1 MEYKMNNKKQIL
13 YMLAFFCI
21 GVGLWENF
29 RQLWLQSNNFNVS
42 QISTTLSIASL
53 VSAICIFIS
62 STKIQL
68 SKIKEFISITLLLK
82 IFVMFLL
89 FLNSNGNMQIIRL
102 LIILDIVLEK
112 FVILSIYPLMICVEK
127 SDTLYSKRK
136 LIEYL
141 CRDIGMFVGG
151 ITIGKTIS
159 NLIINYNILLFL
171 SLIFTI
177 ISALILININVK
189 NENKKTNVSFKY
201 IIKDKITIIYLLYYF
216 IASIAMSVGLG
227 LKMLMLTTKL
237 GFSDVSATNYL
248 LIIGLIAD
256 IIGIIALKFLTFK
269 NDYLTITIKFG
280 IRLLIYLL
288 AFFTNKYIIIIISI
302 TWSILIS
309 TAYENKTDAPYINRI
324 KNEYHI
330 FFSNIRYMIWMTGNS
345 IGLYFAGIMYQYGIN
360 YMFGLSSIF
369 MLFQLGLAYYLIS
382 LRNKEEIL
390 K

>member
-1 MEYKMNNKKQIL
+1 MNNKKQIL

-151 ITIGKTIS
+151 ITVGKTIS

-189 NENKKTNVSFKY
+189 NENKKTNLSFKY

>member
-1 MEYKMNNKKQIL
+1 MNNKKQIL

-369 MLFQLGLAYYLIS
+369 MLFQLGLAYYLMS

>member
-1 MEYKMNNKKQIL
+1 MNNKKQIL

-68 SKIKEFISITLLLK
+68 SKINEFISITLLLK

-151 ITIGKTIS
+151 ITVGKTIS

-269 NDYLTITIKFG
+269 NDYLTIKIKFG
-280 IRLLIYLL
+280 LRLLIYLL

>member
-1 MEYKMNNKKQIL
+1 
-13 YMLAFFCI
+13 MLAFFCI

-68 SKIKEFISITLLLK
+68 SKIKKFISITLLLK

-89 FLNSNGNMQIIRL
+89 FLNNNGNMQIIRL

-151 ITIGKTIS
+151 ITVGKTIS

-189 NENKKTNVSFKY
+189 NENKKTNVSFKC

>member
-1 MEYKMNNKKQIL
+1 MNNKKQIL

-382 LRNKEEIL
+382 LRNKY
-390 K
+390 

>member
-1 MEYKMNNKKQIL
+1 MNNKKQIL

-390 K
+390 KWMK

>member
-1 MEYKMNNKKQIL
+1 
-13 YMLAFFCI
+13 
-21 GVGLWENF
+21 
-29 RQLWLQSNNFNVS
+29 
-42 QISTTLSIASL
+42 
-53 VSAICIFIS
+53 
-62 STKIQL
+62 
-68 SKIKEFISITLLLK
+68 
-82 IFVMFLL
+82 
-89 FLNSNGNMQIIRL
+89 
-102 LIILDIVLEK
+102 
-112 FVILSIYPLMICVEK
+112 MICVEK

>member
-1 MEYKMNNKKQIL
+1 MNNKKQIL

-151 ITIGKTIS
+151 ITIGKTIR
-159 NLIINYNILLFL
+159 NLIINYDILLFL

>member
-1 MEYKMNNKKQIL
+1 MNNKKQIL

-112 FVILSIYPLMICVEK
+112 FVILSIYPLMICVKK

-390 K
+390 KWMK

>member
-1 MEYKMNNKKQIL
+1 MNNKKQIL

-151 ITIGKTIS
+151 ITVGKTIS

-177 ISALILININVK
+177 ISALILINTNVK
-189 NENKKTNVSFKY
+189 NENKKTNVSFKC

>member
-1 MEYKMNNKKQIL
+1 MNNKKQIL

-68 SKIKEFISITLLLK
+68 SKIKKFISITLLLK

-102 LIILDIVLEK
+102 LVILDIVLEK

-151 ITIGKTIS
+151 ITVGKTIS

>member
-1 MEYKMNNKKQIL
+1 MNNKKQIL

-330 FFSNIRYMIWMTGNS
+330 FFSNIRYVIWMTGNS

>member
-1 MEYKMNNKKQIL
+1 MNNKKQIL

-112 FVILSIYPLMICVEK
+112 FVILSIYPLMICVKK

>member
-1 MEYKMNNKKQIL
+1 MNNKKQIL

-68 SKIKEFISITLLLK
+68 SKIKKFISITLLLK

-89 FLNSNGNMQIIRL
+89 FLNNNGNMQIIRL

-151 ITIGKTIS
+151 ITVGKTIS

-189 NENKKTNVSFKY
+189 NENKKTNVSFKC

>member
-1 MEYKMNNKKQIL
+1 MNNKKQIL

-309 TAYENKTDAPYINRI
+309 TAYENKADAPYINRI

>member
-1 MEYKMNNKKQIL
+1 MNNKKQIL

-216 IASIAMSVGLG
+216 IASF
-227 LKMLMLTTKL
+227 LM
-237 GFSDVSATNYL
+237 
-248 LIIGLIAD
+248 
-256 IIGIIALKFLTFK
+256 
-269 NDYLTITIKFG
+269 
-280 IRLLIYLL
+280 
-288 AFFTNKYIIIIISI
+288 
-302 TWSILIS
+302 
-309 TAYENKTDAPYINRI
+309 
-324 KNEYHI
+324 
-330 FFSNIRYMIWMTGNS
+330 
-345 IGLYFAGIMYQYGIN
+345 
-360 YMFGLSSIF
+360 
-369 MLFQLGLAYYLIS
+369 
-382 LRNKEEIL
+382 
-390 K
+390 

>member
-1 MEYKMNNKKQIL
+1 MNNKKQIL

>member
-1 MEYKMNNKKQIL
+1 MNNKKQIL

-68 SKIKEFISITLLLK
+68 SKIKEFTSITLLLK

>member
-1 MEYKMNNKKQIL
+1 MNNKKQIL

-68 SKIKEFISITLLLK
+68 SKIKKFISITLLLK

-102 LIILDIVLEK
+102 LVILDIVLEK

-151 ITIGKTIS
+151 ITVGKTIS

-189 NENKKTNVSFKY
+189 NENKKTNVSFKC

>member
-1 MEYKMNNKKQIL
+1 MNNKKQIL

-68 SKIKEFISITLLLK
+68 SKIKKFISITLLLK

-89 FLNSNGNMQIIRL
+89 FLNSNGNIQIIRL

-151 ITIGKTIS
+151 ITVGKTIS

-189 NENKKTNVSFKY
+189 NENKKTNVSFKC